1 MEMALLYEEFLSYLD
16 LERGCSPLTIKS
28 YRSDFRLFRRYLKQA
43 NIAADVSN
51 TDRQTIRRYIT
62 WMRSD
67 DLKSSSIARRLNS
80 LRSFWNYLRDSGYT
94 QMDPFLRIS
103 VPKGSKPVPHYLSA
117 DECEELLAAT
127 ERQSSIARAFRDR
140 AILSVLIFT
149 GIRRAELLDLR
160 LDSVDLSQGTLRVE
174 NGKGRK
180 TRVVP
185 LCERA
190 AAALRDWLEFRQRCD
205 HDYLFTSIARR
216 RLGVKGLMGVLYR
229 ALAKTNIDSDSVTLH
244 TLRHSFAC
252 LMLQGGC
259 DLFALSRLLGHT
271 RLDTTAI
278 YLHVSIEDLRES
290 LAAHPLNGQ

>member
-1 MEMALLYEEFLSYLD
+1 MEMAPLYEELLSYLD
-16 LERGCSPLTIKS
+16 LERGCRPLTIKS

-43 NIAADVSN
+43 NTEADVSN
-51 TDRQTIRRYIT
+51 TNRQTIRRYIT

-94 QMDPFLRIS
+94 QKDPFLRIS

-127 ERQSSIARAFRDR
+127 ERQSSIARAFRDK

-149 GIRRAELLDLR
+149 GIRRSELLELR

-174 NGKGRK
+174 KGKGRK
-180 TRVVP
+180 TRVLP

-190 AAALRDWLEFRQRCD
+190 PNALRDWLELREPCG

-216 RLGVKGLMGVLYR
+216 RLAVKGLMGVLRR

-244 TLRHSFAC
+244 TLPHTFGS

-259 DLFALSRLLGHT
+259 DLFTLSRLLGH
-271 RLDTTAI
+271 A
-278 YLHVSIEDLRES
+278 
-290 LAAHPLNGQ
+290 